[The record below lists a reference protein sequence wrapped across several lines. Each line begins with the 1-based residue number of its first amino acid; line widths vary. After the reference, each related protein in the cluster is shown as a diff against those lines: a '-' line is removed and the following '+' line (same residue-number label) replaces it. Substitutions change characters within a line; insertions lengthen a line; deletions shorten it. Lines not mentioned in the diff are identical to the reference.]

1 MDFNIFTLV
10 GEIIVLIAIIL
21 IFLISITFIL
31 GNYTLNNDKLMF
43 PKLLLLALNLTYQ
56 PTKNIMKFFKCDEL
70 FVDRVSI
77 TLRNRLNI
85 NSFKKLNAKDLIVI
99 LPHCLRAKNC
109 PAKLGSSGLSCI
121 KCGKCSVG
129 IFEEICERKG
139 IGIYIVPGSTFI
151 KRVIK
156 QRPFKGVICV
166 ACPVDLNQA
175 LMFLSNYITQGVY
188 LLNDGCINTRVNEN
202 EVIYLLNTVK
212 PTTNYTPEIV
222 NA

>member
-77 TLRNRLNI
+77 NLRNRLNI

-121 KCGKCSVG
+121 KCGKCKAICPYDAIAKKVRPCAAACGVKAISSDERG
-129 IFEEICERKG
+129 RAQIDDEKCGKRHCER
-139 IGIYIVPGSTFI
+139 
-151 KRVIK
+151 R
-156 QRPFKGVICV
+156 Q
-166 ACPVDLNQA
+166 L
-175 LMFLSNYITQGVY
+175 
-188 LLNDGCINTRVNEN
+188 
-202 EVIYLLNTVK
+202 
-212 PTTNYTPEIV
+212 
-222 NA
+222 

>member
-43 PKLLLLALNLTYQ
+43 PQLLLLALNLTYQ

-77 TLRNRLNI
+77 
-85 NSFKKLNAKDLIVI
+85 NAKDLIVI